1 MRRESYEKDFET
13 GLIAGPFAAVFI
25 FAQHTKINSTIR
37 CRGLVHPLNVFAGV
51 PESDCERNLS
61 QGERSIWSG
70 LHNSAGLLRLK
81 GSFPTGEDA
90 RPPLD
95 SVHESH

>member
-1 MRRESYEKDFET
+1 MRRESYEKDFEI
-13 GLIAGPFAAVFI
+13 GLIVGQFAAVFI

-37 CRGLVHPLNVFAGV
+37 CRGLVRLLNVFAGV

-70 LHNSAGLLRLK
+70 LHNSAGLLKLK
-81 GSFPTGEDA
+81 DSFSDGRG
-90 RPPLD
+90 RP
-95 SVHESH
+95 SST